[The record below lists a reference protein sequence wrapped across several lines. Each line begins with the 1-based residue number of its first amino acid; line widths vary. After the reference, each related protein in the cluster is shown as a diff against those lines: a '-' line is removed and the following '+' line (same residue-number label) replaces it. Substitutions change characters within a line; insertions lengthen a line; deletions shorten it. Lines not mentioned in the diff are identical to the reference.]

1 MYVKDIM
8 VTSITTTSKDT
19 SVSKALDIMQSNNFH
34 RLPVV
39 DDNNYLIGLLTESII
54 AKNTPNDAS
63 SLSIYEL
70 NYLLNKLKVED
81 VMIKDVHTIH
91 PDSLLEEAAV
101 KLRSHDIGCLPVVD
115 DDNKL
120 IGIIT
125 QNDIFDAFVD
135 ILGYHPVATRYVI
148 NIQEDKPGIMHEVSK
163 CFAEENI
170 SITRLAVY
178 HTDRGIELLVVT
190 NGLKSDSIIK
200 LLQENG
206 YNVTNVFEIK

>member
-81 VMIKDVHTIH
+81 VMIKEVHTIH

-101 KLRSHDIGCLPVVD
+101 KLRSHDIGCLPVM
-115 DDNKL
+115 
-120 IGIIT
+120 
-125 QNDIFDAFVD
+125 IF
-135 ILGYHPVATRYVI
+135 LMPL
-148 NIQEDKPGIMHEVSK
+148 S
-163 CFAEENI
+163 I
-170 SITRLAVY
+170 S
-178 HTDRGIELLVVT
+178 
-190 NGLKSDSIIK
+190 
-200 LLQENG
+200 
-206 YNVTNVFEIK
+206 